1 MEKNTKIINNLKPK
15 IPIKE
20 IEKIAYTKFTN
31 HFNSKSK
38 ENNLLQLIMEVL
50 IFNKDCHL
58 VTIFKDYMIWD
69 YIDEFLKRYYNREE
83 GKDRVPRYA
92 HFYRN
97 YCKFFCRPTFRDFE
111 INEIIQDHSEKKAE
125 LYYNQN
131 FKKKNEKNKFAD
143 EGLFEDDDSESIHVS
158 KSKIEKTIFNETIK
172 KNIEDTS
179 LYSDKNES
187 ALFYLNPEK
196 DIIDNNNILSFSS
209 NNQSILKII
218 DDVNNKN
225 FDNQNQIHIIYQ
237 NKKLINQEN
246 KNQNIIKQDINI
258 NKDNKNNKNNVI
270 KKDDNKKKEVILNQ
284 DNKNQDS
291 NKKIENKKQE
301 VNMNQDNKNQESNK
315 KEENKKQEVNM
326 NQNNKNQEINK
337 KIENKKHEVNIN
349 QDNNQG
355 SKTENKKQEI
365 KINQDKNQESD
376 KIENKK
382 QENKQDNRSLEK
394 KKDIKKQENS
404 YNHENKIKEIKKLE
418 IKSHQN
424 NNTNNNNINNNN
436 NKINNNNSIN
446 NNNINSN
453 NKNTNNHINTE
464 PKKQENKNENQINKP
479 VPYYKFNTH
488 IPTKKNSTLTSCTS
502 LLKKNNSINERN
514 NPEIKKN
521 NTQNLNSNISRSNN
535 KNQIQIIENMKH
547 MYIKSRNV
555 PNIQFYTK
563 NDTQFKNY
571 DLLTNNG
578 KKITNLIKT
587 QNVENLLNKKSKNI
601 YSIDNLL
608 HIHNYNKNNYQLNS
622 TNNIHFTRKI
632 QNKSANNNSTTNFLK
647 NNLNKTKLKTNF
659 SKERSNSNNTKIS
672 PSKGNLFLNKNEE
685 LVKITLSSLLINNK
699 GRNNSNNLKQ
709 LKTYKVNSSNK
720 NHSNHSSNNHSN
732 NQFQEIISSK
742 LNNRIN
748 SNEKINV
755 NINNNLNQILNNNN
769 TLKISRNKG
778 GNIDLIPN
786 TFSHQYKSVI
796 STTDKKIISNTV
808 INNKGKSPNS
818 RNINQGKMTNNIS
831 SSQLIKTMGK
841 LKINKPIHLKQ
852 NSEYDNFKYK
862 NKSRKGIRYKK

>member
-1 MEKNTKIINNLKPK
+1 MEKNTQIINKLKPK
-15 IPIKE
+15 ISMKE
-20 IEKIAYTKFTN
+20 IEKISYTKFN
-31 HFNSKSK
+31 NKFNSKSK
-38 ENNLLQLIMEVL
+38 ENNILELIMEVL

-58 VTIFKDYMIWD
+58 VTVFKDYMIWD

-131 FKKKNEKNKFAD
+131 FRKKNDKNKFAD
-143 EGLFEDDDSESIHVS
+143 DGLFEDDESESIHVS
-158 KSKIEKTIFNETIK
+158 KSKIEKTIFNKTIK

-179 LYSDKNES
+179 LYSEKNES

-196 DIIDNNNILSFSS
+196 DIINNNNILSISS
-209 NNQSILKII
+209 NNQSIIKII
-218 DDVNNKN
+218 DDFNNKN
-225 FDNQNQIHIIYQ
+225 FFDNQNQIHIIYQ
-237 NKKLINQEN
+237 NKTIINQDN
-246 KNQNIIKQDINI
+246 KKDDVNI
-258 NKDNKNNKNNVI
+258 NKDNKNKDFSKIN
-270 KKDDNKKKEVILNQ
+270 KKDDNINKEIIV
-284 DNKNQDS
+284 
-291 NKKIENKKQE
+291 
-301 VNMNQDNKNQESNK
+301 NQDNKNQESNK
-315 KEENKKQEVNM
+315 K
-326 NQNNKNQEINK
+326 
-337 KIENKKHEVNIN
+337 
-349 QDNNQG
+349 
-355 SKTENKKQEI
+355 
-365 KINQDKNQESD
+365 
-376 KIENKK
+376 IENKK
-382 QENKQDNRSLEK
+382 QESNSNHKENNKTEIKRKETKTENKSSDKKQDN
-394 KKDIKKQENS
+394 KKQEN
-404 YNHENKIKEIKKLE
+404 NNDIHDNRIKEIKKLE

-424 NNTNNNNINNNN
+424 NNNTNVNNTNKNINNNNNTNNYNNNTNNNTINNNNKNINNNNNTKNNNNNINNNN
-436 NKINNNNSIN
+436 TNTNNINNNTNL
-446 NNNINSN
+446 NSN
-453 NKNTNNHINTE
+453 NNKTINKNNPNHINIE
-464 PKKQENKNENQINKP
+464 SKKQEIKNENQINKP

-488 IPTKKNSTLTSCTS
+488 IPSKKNSTLTSCTS

-514 NPEIKKN
+514 NTEIKKN

-535 KNQIQIIENMKH
+535 KSQIQIIENMKH

-578 KKITNLIKT
+578 KKITNLVKT
-587 QNVENLLNKKSKNI
+587 QNVENLLNKNSKNI

-608 HIHNYNKNNYQLNS
+608 NNHNYNKNNYQLHS
-622 TNNIHFTRKI
+622 TNNIHFSRKM
-632 QNKSANNNSTTNFLK
+632 QNKSANNNSSTNFLK

-685 LVKITLSSLLINNK
+685 LVKITLSSLLMNNK

-720 NHSNHSSNNHSN
+720 NHSNHLINNHSN

-755 NINNNLNQILNNNN
+755 NINNNLNNLNQILNNNN
-769 TLKISRNKG
+769 SLKISRNKG
-778 GNIDLIPN
+778 RNIDLIPN
-786 TFSHQYKSVI
+786 TFSHQFKSVI
-796 STTDKKIISNTV
+796 STTDKKMVSNTV
-808 INNKGKSPNS
+808 INIKGKSPNNK
-818 RNINQGKMTNNIS
+818 NISQGKLNNNIS

-852 NSEYDNFKYK
+852 NSDYDNFKFK
-862 NKSRKGIRYKK
+862 NKSRKGIGYKK

>member
-1 MEKNTKIINNLKPK
+1 MEKNTQIINKLKPK
-15 IPIKE
+15 ISMKE
-20 IEKIAYTKFTN
+20 IEKISYTKFN
-31 HFNSKSK
+31 NKFNSKSK
-38 ENNLLQLIMEVL
+38 ENNILELIMEVL

-58 VTIFKDYMIWD
+58 VTVFKDYMIWD

-131 FKKKNEKNKFAD
+131 FRKKNDKNKFAD
-143 EGLFEDDDSESIHVS
+143 DGLFEDDESESIHVS
-158 KSKIEKTIFNETIK
+158 KSKIEKTIFNKTIK

-179 LYSDKNES
+179 LYSEKNES

-196 DIIDNNNILSFSS
+196 DIINNNNILSISS
-209 NNQSILKII
+209 NNQSIIKII
-218 DDVNNKN
+218 DDFNNKN
-225 FDNQNQIHIIYQ
+225 FFDNQNQIHIIYQ
-237 NKKLINQEN
+237 NKKIINQDN
-246 KNQNIIKQDINI
+246 KKDDVNI
-258 NKDNKNNKNNVI
+258 NKDNKNKDFSKIN
-270 KKDDNKKKEVILNQ
+270 KKDDNIKKEIIV
-284 DNKNQDS
+284 
-291 NKKIENKKQE
+291 
-301 VNMNQDNKNQESNK
+301 NQDNKNQESNK
-315 KEENKKQEVNM
+315 K
-326 NQNNKNQEINK
+326 
-337 KIENKKHEVNIN
+337 
-349 QDNNQG
+349 
-355 SKTENKKQEI
+355 
-365 KINQDKNQESD
+365 
-376 KIENKK
+376 IENKK
-382 QENKQDNRSLEK
+382 QESNSNHKENNKTEIKRKETKTENKSSDKKQDN
-394 KKDIKKQENS
+394 KKQEN
-404 YNHENKIKEIKKLE
+404 NNDIHDNRIKEIKKLE

-659 SKERSNSNNTKIS
+659 SKERSNSNISKIS
-672 PSKGNLFLNKNEE
+672 PTKGNLILNKNEE

-720 NHSNHSSNNHSN
+720 NHSNHLSNNHSN